1 MIVVS
6 AWHETRRSLLTIFVC
21 PSPDCRPVYTQFSGC
36 CGYTD
41 LPFKAVACR
50 FDLLFGWILAFSKHN
65 NAPPIRTMTFV
76 FSLSLIG
83 GAYQFLV
90 EHTSAAWAFLYAQKK
105 RAPKLY
111 SALRNDRV
119 NYALLIIKAAL
130 SAYRRGSTSSTSRR
144 RRACRRSFCRACRL
158 CRTCWRIFSSSRRLR
173 RRR

>member
-50 FDLLFGWILAFSKHN
+50 FDLLFGWILAFSRHN
-65 NAPPIRTMTFV
+65 YAPPIRTMTFV

-83 GAYQFLV
+83 GAYQTTARESDCRIRGLFVVSQLGV
-90 EHTSAAWAFLYAQKK
+90 IYRDRKGSHQELLSLSRKRSASSQRMGLIC
-105 RAPKLY
+105 L
-111 SALRNDRV
+111 ALPV
-119 NYALLIIKAAL
+119 
-130 SAYRRGSTSSTSRR
+130 SSFVATYVSVPN
-144 RRACRRSFCRACRL
+144 SIPL
-158 CRTCWRIFSSSRRLR
+158 PML
-173 RRR
+173 